1 MNLAG
6 AIEYYHSLLDD
17 NTAVELAGYIRDA
30 SQAGKMA
37 FGGRLLCNV
46 LRPNLM
52 TYEQVEYIKREVAIL
67 LGAFATLYHALLEDS
82 ALRSELHL
90 TEGEQALAAIDPG
103 FTVPTPS
110 TRLDSF
116 FTPSSLRFVEYNA
129 ESPAGIA
136 YEDGLA
142 QIFRQSPVWEQ
153 FTRRYSAEHLPC
165 RPPLLETLLNT
176 YRDWVRTTGKSSR
189 EKPVIAIIDWKGLPT
204 QTEFELLSE
213 YFNRQGV
220 PTFIGD
226 PDSLEYTHGQLTAN
240 GKPFDLLYKRML
252 TGEFLDYYGL
262 ERALNHPIVRALR
275 DGAICMTN
283 SFRAKL
289 LHKKAIFA
297 LLTDPANM
305 HLFTAEEVRAIHD
318 HIPWT
323 RHVHDTRSTS
333 PSGDAIELLP
343 YTREHKHDLVLKP
356 NDEYGGKGVLL
367 GWEMDATA
375 WDKAIENALDADYL
389 VQERVPVQ
397 PQLFPSYDNGLV
409 YSERMVDLDPYIFDG
424 AEMRGILT
432 RLSASSLL
440 NVTAGGGSVAP
451 TFLLRERV

>member
-1 MNLAG
+1 MNLG
-6 AIEYYHSLLDD
+6 DAIEYYHSLLDD
-17 NTAVELAGYIRDA
+17 NAAAELAGYIRDA
-30 SQAGKMA
+30 SEAGKLA

-67 LGAFATLYHALLEDS
+67 LGAFRTLYHALLEDP

-90 TEGEQALAAIDPG
+90 SEGEQALVAIDPG
-103 FTVPTPS
+103 FAVPTPS

-116 FTPSSLRFVEYNA
+116 FTPATLQFVEYNA

-142 QIFRQSPVWEQ
+142 EIFRQSPVWEQ

-165 RPPLLETLLNT
+165 RAPLLETLLNT
-176 YRDWVRTTGKSSR
+176 YREWTRNSGKRSSA
-189 EKPVIAIIDWKGLPT
+189 EPVIAIIDWKGLPT

-213 YFNRQGV
+213 YFNRQGI
-220 PTFIGD
+220 PTFISD
-226 PDSLEYTHGQLTAN
+226 PDALEYTHGQLTAN
-240 GKPFDLLYKRML
+240 GKPFDLLYKRLL

-275 DGAICMTN
+275 DGVICMTN

-305 HLFTAEEVRAIHD
+305 RLFTAEEARAIHD

-323 RHVHDTRSTS
+323 RRVRDTHSTS
-333 PSGDAIELLP
+333 ADSEAIELLP
-343 YTREHKHDLVLKP
+343 YIRAHRTELVLKP

-375 WDKAIENALDADYL
+375 WEQAIENALAGDYL

-397 PQLFPSYDNGLV
+397 PQLFPSYDNGLI
-409 YSERMVDLDPYIFDG
+409 YSERMIDLDPYIFDG
-424 AEMRGILT
+424 TEMRGILT